1 MRPGLCCT
9 ANSDSRSTGK
19 RLSSSKDRQWEVV
32 VCKTSLVVGGHRIT
46 YHVISSLQEMATA
59 TSTSDLYLL
68 VSFIRFTET
77 TNILTSLHRLLLMF
91 FMKFCHKSHTNVTL
105 KHCQLDWVL
114 SAMVTGNVI
123 QMIFAEQNRYVG
135 ISLLSSLSVS
145 VA

>member
-1 MRPGLCCT
+1 MFQCDRVCAAQQTVTLDQPDKGSLQ
-9 ANSDSRSTGK
+9 AKKDSGK
-19 RLSSSKDRQWEVV
+19 WLVH
-32 VCKTSLVVGGHRIT
+32 KTSLVVGGHRIT

-59 TSTSDLYLL
+59 TSTSDLCLL

-123 QMIFAEQNRYVG
+123 QMIFAEKNRM
-135 ISLLSSLSVS
+135 
-145 VA
+145 